1 MASTEKKLFKDEE
14 LAGRYSN
21 IFGQYLEKEYI
32 SKKDNLKKDKTM
44 WYLSHFPVIYNGKVR
59 GAFDAA
65 SKTNVLCLDDVIH
78 QSSKFQRDLCAVLR
92 RFRIYLVALVCDVA
106 EMYLRIGLA
115 PQN

>member
-32 SKKDNLKKDKTM
+32 SKKDNLKKDKTI

-78 QSSKFQRDLCAVLR
+78 QSSKFQNLCAVLR

-106 EMYLRIGLA
+106 EMYLRI
-115 PQN
+115 